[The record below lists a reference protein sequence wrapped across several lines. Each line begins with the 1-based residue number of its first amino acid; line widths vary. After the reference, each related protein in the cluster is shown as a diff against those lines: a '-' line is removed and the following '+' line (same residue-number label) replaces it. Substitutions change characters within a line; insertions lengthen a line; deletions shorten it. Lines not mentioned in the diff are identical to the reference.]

1 MRKLTCPPGTETI
14 GQLLNSWYEN
24 LQSDETR
31 PIMEKYGMV
40 NLDPFTWYPVQM
52 LLDATNEIAEQNMT
66 PNFVAIGMKIG
77 EGVPLPPSMV
87 NPTLEDVLM
96 IWNDLYQGLHRGGDV
111 GYIRTDKVSDTCFK
125 TVQAGIYPDDMSYGV
140 LYAYGRRFLPPGTPF
155 TVFYDPDVTPRDAGG
170 TGEATVIN
178 IKWDAAPE
186 DKSNGTTPTA

>member
-31 PIMEKYGMV
+31 PIMEKHGMV

-52 LLDATNEIAEQNMT
+52 LLDATNEIAESNMT

-77 EGVPLPPSMV
+77 EGVPLPPDMV

-111 GYIRTDKVSDTCFK
+111 GYIKIEKVSDTYFK
-125 TVQAGIYPDDMSYGV
+125 TIQAGIYPDDMSYGV
-140 LYAYGRRFLPPGTPF
+140 LFAYGRRFLPPGTEF
-155 TVFYDPDVTPRDAGG
+155 TVFYDPGVTRV
-170 TGEATVIN
+170 ATVKPPSSISSGN
-178 IKWDAAPE
+178 LPRRQQNSSA
-186 DKSNGTTPTA
+186 TPTI